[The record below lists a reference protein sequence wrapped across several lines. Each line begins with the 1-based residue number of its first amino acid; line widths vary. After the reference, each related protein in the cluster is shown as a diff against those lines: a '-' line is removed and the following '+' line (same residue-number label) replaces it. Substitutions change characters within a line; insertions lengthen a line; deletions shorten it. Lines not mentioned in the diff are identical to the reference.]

1 MRIYIN
7 LTTVEDTA
15 ATIVGELVKAELISS
30 AEAAEAVKVEP
41 VTHLANFSVD
51 VLQPANGRPGHVVVE
66 INDEIFF
73 KYARVYAK
81 VIRYAAP
88 FVKPAAKFL
97 AALKEDVQ
105 DIERFL
111 LQRK

>member
-1 MRIYIN
+1 MRIYIST
-7 LTTVEDTA
+7 TTVQDVA
-15 ATIVGELVKAELISS
+15 NIVVGELVKAELITT
-30 AEAAEAVKVEP
+30 ADADEARKIEP
-41 VTHLANFSVD
+41 ISHLANFSVD
-51 VLQPANGRPGHVVVE
+51 VCQDLSGRPSHVVIE

-81 VIRYAAP
+81 VIRFVAP
-88 FVKPAAKFL
+88 FVGPAKAFFG
-97 AALKEDVQ
+97 ALKEDMQ